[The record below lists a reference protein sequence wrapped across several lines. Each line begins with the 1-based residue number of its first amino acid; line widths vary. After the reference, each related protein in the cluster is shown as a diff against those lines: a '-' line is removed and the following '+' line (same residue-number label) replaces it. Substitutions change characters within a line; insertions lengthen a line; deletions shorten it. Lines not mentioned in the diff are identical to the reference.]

1 MINYVNLSVLI
12 LQHFTAMARHYIT
25 QELVDELTPKE
36 KLYDITGIGYPGFG
50 VRVLPSGRKYSFYR
64 YRIKN
69 SVRMVKLGWTT
80 CLSLPS
86 ALSRYKRY
94 KNRKDAGED
103 VKGPNVNN
111 EEADYLLIQLYEIF
125 DFGRDLPIPVRNEPT
140 IDEFADHFRV
150 HPASV
155 KKLAGYNLLKCV
167 QRDDEIRVIAYPR
180 AITTFCHT
188 GRSFL

>member
-1 MINYVNLSVLI
+1 MLI
-12 LQHFTAMARHYIT
+12 YRFSLAKHLTAMTRAIIT
-25 QELVDELTPKE
+25 PELIAGLTPRP
-36 KLYDITGIGYPGFG
+36 KLFDITGIGFPGFG
-50 VRVLPSGRKYSFYR
+50 CRILPSGRKYWFYR
-64 YRIKN
+64 FRRGA
-69 SVRMVKLGWTT
+69 SVRMVNLGWATWI
-80 CLSLPS
+80 SLHT

-103 VKGPNVNN
+103 VKGPNVNA

-140 IDEFADHFRV
+140 IEEFADHFRV

-167 QRDDEIRVIAYPR
+167 KRDDAIRVIAYPR

-188 GRSFL
+188 GRSFI